1 MLSSHV
7 ILRSLFKAFVH
18 RLHSIDRRYLKN
30 AFESGQSQGK
40 AEFSLDCGEYLIRRS
55 SGESFIIIVLYCFCC
70 FHRCRRV
77 ARFGAK
83 LFNFLDT
90 LSLAFFPGLRHI
102 EILSLMVDC
111 RGYSILDEAELR

>member
-7 ILRSLFKAFVH
+7 ILRSLFIAFVH
-18 RLHSIDRRYLKN
+18 RLHSIDRQYLKN
-30 AFESGQSQGK
+30 VFESGQSQGK
-40 AEFSLDCGEYLIRRS
+40 AELSLDCGEYLIRRS
-55 SGESFIIIVLYCFCC
+55 SGESFIIIVLNCFCC

>member
-7 ILRSLFKAFVH
+7 ILRSLFTAFFH
-18 RLHSIDRRYLKN
+18 RLHSIDRQYLKN

-40 AEFSLDCGEYLIRRS
+40 AEFSLDCGEYLIQRS
-55 SGESFIIIVLYCFCC
+55 SVESFIIIVLNCFCC
-70 FHRCRRV
+70 FRRYRRV

-102 EILSLMVDC
+102 EILFLMVDC
-111 RGYSILDEAELR
+111 QGYSILDEAELR

>member
-7 ILRSLFKAFVH
+7 ILRSLFTAFVH
-18 RLHSIDRRYLKN
+18 RLHSIDRQYLKN

-55 SGESFIIIVLYCFCC
+55 SGESFIIIVLNCFCC
-70 FHRCRRV
+70 FHRFRRV

-90 LSLAFFPGLRHI
+90 LSLAFFPSLRHI
-102 EILSLMVDC
+102 EILSQLADC
-111 RGYSILDEAELR
+111 LGYSILDEAELR